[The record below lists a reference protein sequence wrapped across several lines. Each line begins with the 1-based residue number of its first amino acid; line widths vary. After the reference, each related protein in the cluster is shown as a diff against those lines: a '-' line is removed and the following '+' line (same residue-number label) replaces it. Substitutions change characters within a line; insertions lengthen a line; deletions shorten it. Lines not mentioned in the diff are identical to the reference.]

1 MGAGIRGTQALLL
14 APAPSVPASRAI
26 VSRRLGD
33 HVHGFLLWL
42 EHALARSPNTV
53 KSYGEDVRMFVAF
66 CDRAGIEYV
75 EQVTF
80 HHVEAFGASLRAHLA
95 QRETSIAR
103 RYSALRKFFLYLE
116 RHELVVKN
124 PAKLALTMKMPPR
137 KPSDFMTKE
146 ERNKILAALRPRR
159 DLPGRC
165 YYMLTVLL
173 FYSGLR
179 ESEIVN
185 LRVEDV
191 RLEAGRAYLHV
202 HAAKGQKDRLVPIP
216 PRLRDALRVYLTTV
230 RPALN
235 PPADKP
241 WVIIHVGRRNRTV
254 ATALNTKTIWHFV
267 QRVIVPILGRKV
279 HPHTFRSSYA
289 THLYEGGADPLLVKH
304 LLGHVSLAT
313 TAIYAHVTPRKQRE
327 KLAAYLQ

>member
-1 MGAGIRGTQALLL
+1 MRAGIRGTQALLL
-14 APAPSVPASRAI
+14 APSPSVPANRAI
-26 VSRRLGD
+26 VSRRLAD

-53 KSYGEDVRMFVAF
+53 RGYGEDVRMFVAF
-66 CDRAGIEYV
+66 CHRAGIEDV

-80 HHVEAFGASLRAHLA
+80 HHVEAFGASLRAHLG
-95 QRETSIAR
+95 QRETSISR

-116 RHELVVKN
+116 RHELVEKN
-124 PAKLALTMKMPPR
+124 PAALALTMKKPPR
-137 KPSDFMTKE
+137 KPPDHMTKE
-146 ERNKILAALRPRR
+146 ERNKIVAALRPRR

-165 YYMLTVLL
+165 YYMLTLLL

-185 LRVEDV
+185 LTVEDV
-191 RLEAGRAYLHV
+191 HLESGHAYLYV
-202 HAAKGQKDRLVPIP
+202 REGKGKKDRKVPIP
-216 PRLRDALRVYLTTV
+216 PRLRDALRVYLAQV

-241 WVIIHVGRRNRTV
+241 WLVIHCGHRNRTV
-254 ATALNTKTIWHFV
+254 TNALNTKTIWHFV
-267 QRVIVPILGRKV
+267 QRVVVPILGRKV
-279 HPHTFRSSYA
+279 HPHTFRHSYG
-289 THLYEGGADPLLVKH
+289 THLYQEGADLLLVKH

-313 TAIYAHVTPRKQRE
+313 TAIYTHVTPRKERE
-327 KLAAYLQ
+327 KLAEYLK